1 MKHTL
6 IGLKCMV
13 LITIIQP
20 YNNSTLS
27 RTTRHTRVST
37 RATVGANGTFREY
50 SSTWIYGNRDIGH
63 ETRNE

>member
-27 RTTRHTRVST
+27 HAMQPTRVST
-37 RATVGANGTFREY
+37 RATGGRMFREY
-50 SSTWIYGNRDIGH
+50 YSTWIYGNRDIGH